1 MRALFFFFLATISAI
16 AAQKHYDG
24 YQVFEVNAKDKVSL
38 EVLTKLQ
45 NERSDVYDFWTEPR
59 NANRPIDI
67 MVPPA
72 FIKNFV
78 DLMQAFD
85 IDYKV
90 KIADVERIIEANR
103 KERESVVRNKLR
115 SRSGA
120 PRYSLNWESYSD
132 LPVIEEF
139 LTELA
144 ALYPNL
150 MTTSVVGQS
159 YEGNNMNLVKISTG
173 GSGKKAIFID
183 GGFHAREWISPSFVT
198 WVIRE
203 LVENYAAHPQY
214 VDNIDW
220 YIMPV
225 VNPDG
230 YRYTFAANGDRLW
243 RKNRRPNDG
252 SACIGTDMN
261 RNFDFHWDEG
271 GSSDLPCAETY
282 NGGAAFSEI
291 ESRII
296 RDTILG
302 IANQTMV
309 YLTVH
314 SYGQY
319 WLTPWGY
326 TADLPANYDQLYDL
340 AVRAV
345 DKLTAVYGTQ
355 YTIGSST
362 NVLYVNTGPS
372 DDWAM
377 GGAGIPYAY
386 TLELRDTGKYGFE
399 LPAEQIIPNNLETW
413 EAIKVVAEDVM
424 AM

>member
-103 KERESVVRNKLR
+103 KERESVVRKKLR

>member
-1 MRALFFFFLATISAI
+1 MRALFFFLATISAI
-16 AAQKHYDG
+16 AAQKHYNG
-24 YQVFEVNAKDKVSL
+24 YQVFEVNAKDKTSL
-38 EVLTKLQ
+38 EVLIKLQ

-59 NANRPIDI
+59 NTNRPIDI

-72 FIKNFV
+72 FTKIFV

-90 KIADVERIIEANR
+90 KIADVERVIEANR
-103 KERESVVRNKLR
+103 KERESGVRNKLR

-139 LTELA
+139 LNELA
-144 ALYPNL
+144 AAYPNL

-183 GGFHAREWISPSFVT
+183 GGISCLLLTPMAIVTPS
-198 WVIRE
+198 
-203 LVENYAAHPQY
+203 LQ
-214 VDNIDW
+214 
-220 YIMPV
+220 M
-225 VNPDG
+225 G
-230 YRYTFAANGDRLW
+230 
-243 RKNRRPNDG
+243 PNEG

-291 ESRII
+291 ESRVI

-302 IANQTMV
+302 IANQTVV

-326 TADLPANYDQLYDL
+326 TAELPANYDQLYDL

-399 LPAEQIIPNNLETW
+399 LPADQIIPNNLETW

>member
-103 KERESVVRNKLR
+103 KERDSVVRKKLR

-132 LPVIEEF
+132 LPV
-139 LTELA
+139 L
-144 ALYPNL
+144 LYIPNL

-252 SACIGTDMN
+252 SACIGT
-261 RNFDFHWDEG
+261 
-271 GSSDLPCAETY
+271 
-282 NGGAAFSEI
+282 
-291 ESRII
+291 
-296 RDTILG
+296 
-302 IANQTMV
+302 
-309 YLTVH
+309 
-314 SYGQY
+314 
-319 WLTPWGY
+319 
-326 TADLPANYDQLYDL
+326 
-340 AVRAV
+340 
-345 DKLTAVYGTQ
+345 
-355 YTIGSST
+355 
-362 NVLYVNTGPS
+362 
-372 DDWAM
+372 
-377 GGAGIPYAY
+377 
-386 TLELRDTGKYGFE
+386 GKYISISKGF
-399 LPAEQIIPNNLETW
+399 A
-413 EAIKVVAEDVM
+413 KRVR
-424 AM
+424 

>member
-1 MRALFFFFLATISAI
+1 MRKLFFFFLATISESV
-16 AAQKHYDG
+16 AQKHYDG

-38 EVLTKLQ
+38 EVLAKLQ
-45 NERSDVYDFWTEPR
+45 NEKSDVYDFWTEPR
-59 NANRPIDI
+59 IANRPMDI

-72 FIKNFV
+72 FTANFV
-78 DLMQAFD
+78 ELMQTSD

-90 KIADVERIIEANR
+90 KIADVERMMEAKR
-103 KERESVVRNKLR
+103 KAKPVIHGESGT
-115 SRSGA
+115 RSGA
-120 PRYSLNWESYSD
+120 PRVSLNWESYFD

-139 LTELA
+139 LAELA
-144 ALYPNL
+144 TKHPNL

-159 YEGNNMNLVKISTG
+159 YEGNNMNLVKISTV
-173 GSGKKAIFID
+173 GSDKKAIFID
-183 GGFHAREWISPSFVT
+183 GGILCLLLTLMAIVTPSLQMGTVC
-198 WVIRE
+198 
-203 LVENYAAHPQY
+203 
-214 VDNIDW
+214 
-220 YIMPV
+220 
-225 VNPDG
+225 G
-230 YRYTFAANGDRLW
+230 